1 MKKKVLAMLLTGA
14 MAFSMLTGCG
24 KGSGGG
30 GKEQDLS
37 SADLKGEPNEW
48 GWVVPE
54 ETLVLDVY
62 AGMGDQQELEADEKG
77 GKAVMDKWLL
87 DNMNVQ
93 INFQYSNMEMDQ
105 QLQLWLTSGDY
116 PAIITNMT
124 DDMAEKFIAQGKA
137 LDLTEAL
144 EKYGDNITRR
154 YGKYMNM
161 MKSSDGKVYKLATL
175 YGDNVN
181 VAGSDFGIR
190 YDYWKEL
197 GEDKIYETPEEYYE
211 VLKKVLANH
220 PTDDNGNKTYG
231 LSATD
236 KKGQNLLNGMLG
248 AYGFIGGYKYD
259 EASGEMTHWLNTD
272 EGLEIAKFMNKLYR
286 EEIID
291 PSFLSTDYEK
301 LMTDIHN
308 GTIIGNC
315 DAWWYGWTGGHQ
327 YWATQDAENW
337 DLEKRIA
344 NVSVHAEGLSMEDTT
359 LLTSRFLGSYRCI
372 VTDKCK
378 DLGMVMRYLNWEN
391 SELGNFVIGWGAP
404 SADNVWDIAKE
415 DTKVGNWVDG
425 EWVEDCVDIKAGT
438 WLMKD
443 VILDVD
449 RKEEIGSYH
458 DLKEKN
464 GAGIYS
470 IALNGNWL
478 YTNELQ
484 NFDLID
490 PRVSHVSIYDYWPV
504 NPDTGEFSNEGV
516 KLSWG
521 FYTAPMQDTSL
532 FAVTWDATQD
542 ITTKNE
548 NVKSKLEEAWANM
561 VTAESEEACESIF
574 YEYRETCNQLG
585 LEEITEYVKS
595 QHDTNAEKYNG

>member
-1 MKKKVLAMLLTGA
+1 MRKKVLAMLLTGA

-24 KGSGGG
+24 SGSGG

-62 AGMGDQQELEADEKG
+62 AGQGDQQELEADEKG
-77 GKAVMDKWLL
+77 GKAIMDKWLL
-87 DNMNVQ
+87 DNLNVQ

-137 LDLTEAL
+137 LDLTDAL
-144 EKYGDNITRR
+144 AQYGDNITRR

-161 MKSSDGKVYKLATL
+161 MKSSDGKIYKLATL

-220 PTDDNGNKTYG
+220 PTDDNGNKAYG

-236 KKGQNLLNGMLG
+236 KKGQNLLNCMLG

-272 EGLEIAKFMNKLYR
+272 EGLEMAKFMNKLFR

-308 GTIIGNC
+308 GTIVGNC

-337 DLEKRIA
+337 ELEKRIA
-344 NVSVHAEGLSMEDTT
+344 NVSVHADGVAMEDTT

-425 EWVEDCVDIKAGT
+425 QWVEDCVDIKAGT

-542 ITTKNE
+542 ITIKNE

-561 VTAESEEACESIF
+561 ITAESEEECERIF
-574 YEYRETCNQLG
+574 YESRETCNQLG

-595 QHDTNAEKYNG
+595 QHDSNAEKYNG